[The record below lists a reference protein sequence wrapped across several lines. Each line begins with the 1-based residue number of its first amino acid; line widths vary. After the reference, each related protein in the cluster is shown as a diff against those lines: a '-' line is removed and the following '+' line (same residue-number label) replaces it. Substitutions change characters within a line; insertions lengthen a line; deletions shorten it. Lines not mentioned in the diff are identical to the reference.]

1 LLFLIYSRD
10 FIINFHCLSSGI
22 TLKAVVW
29 LQLTE
34 CNYIFS
40 FYLSLLLHAAKKH
53 ESKEN
58 QFLLE
63 RVEMSE
69 KNRRDYQ
76 IIIGSGAAGLT
87 AAIYSARAALEPL
100 VFEGDLPGGQ
110 LTQTTEVENYPGF
123 EQGILGP
130 QLMEVM
136 KKQAARFGAHFVSR
150 NVEKVD
156 LREGSLSVTAGG
168 ETYRADSVIIATGAA
183 PRFLGLENEKRFMG
197 RGVSTCATCDAFF
210 YKGKKVVVVGGGD
223 SAMEESLFIGK
234 FASEVSLVHRRDQLR
249 ASKIMQDKVLGN
261 DKIKIIWETIVTD
274 IVGTEQEGVK
284 AVALENVKTG
294 EKTEYPTDGFFL
306 AIGHVPNSQIFKG
319 QIDLDDQGYILVHD
333 RTKTSVP
340 GVFAAG
346 DVVDRVYRQAITA
359 AGMGCMASLDAEK
372 YLAAL
377 SE

>member
-1 LLFLIYSRD
+1 
-10 FIINFHCLSSGI
+10 
-22 TLKAVVW
+22 
-29 LQLTE
+29 
-34 CNYIFS
+34 
-40 FYLSLLLHAAKKH
+40 
-53 ESKEN
+53 
-58 QFLLE
+58 
-63 RVEMSE
+63 MSE
-69 KNRRDYQ
+69 KNRHDYQ

-223 SAMEESLFIGK
+223 SAMEESLFISK

-294 EKTEYPTDGFFL
+294 EKTR
-306 AIGHVPNSQIFKG
+306 IFPG
-319 QIDLDDQGYILVHD
+319 N
-333 RTKTSVP
+333 RTCP
-340 GVFAAG
+340 QQPDFQRP
-346 DVVDRVYRQAITA
+346 D
-359 AGMGCMASLDAEK
+359 
-372 YLAAL
+372 
-377 SE
+377 